1 MPPWEKTNLLCY
13 GDNLGF
19 LTDTSLFPD
28 ECVDLIYLDPPFNS
42 QQSYNV
48 LFKEASGTPAAAQI
62 KAFED
67 TWTWDMAANEA
78 LTQIHND
85 RAVPAP
91 LVELMKTFM
100 QFLKASPMMAYLVQM
115 GIRLVH
121 MHRVLK
127 RTGALYLH
135 CDPTASHYLKL
146 VLDAIFGA
154 IQFRN
159 EIIWR
164 RSKPHGNVYKRY
176 GSIHDVLLFYVKTDE
191 ATWTRP
197 HVRYDQMSGEDL
209 DRVHAQYSLVDE
221 DGRRF
226 QATSLLNPN
235 PDRPNLTYEFHGH
248 TKVWRWT
255 QERMKQAE
263 REGRL
268 HFPKGGKGIPREKR
282 YLDEQEGIPLQDIWS
297 DKEVKAIPAQSTER
311 LGYPTQKPLGLL
323 LRVVAAS
330 SNPGDLI
337 LDPFCGCGTTIDAVE
352 TINRENPREEPRR
365 WIGIDVT
372 HLSINLIKHRLTR
385 FTDPP
390 VAYDV
395 IGEPTSVSDAEALAQ
410 DDPFQFQFWALGL
423 IGARP
428 IGGQKKKGAD
438 RGIDGVL
445 YFVDEMRGNQ
455 PVTKTMLVQ
464 VKSGRVGVKHIRDFV
479 GTLTRESAEMG
490 VFITLEKPTK
500 AMRTEAAAGGT
511 YTSPWDKKS
520 YPKIQILTVE
530 ELLADPQRPNPR
542 CLRMPGGYSGP
553 SHTFPNPARHKQKR
567 DRQGKLYSDGQ

>member
-1 MPPWEKTNLLCY
+1 
-13 GDNLGF
+13 
-19 LTDTSLFPD
+19 
-28 ECVDLIYLDPPFNS
+28 
-42 QQSYNV
+42 
-48 LFKEASGTPAAAQI
+48 
-62 KAFED
+62 
-67 TWTWDMAANEA
+67 
-78 LTQIHND
+78 
-85 RAVPAP
+85 
-91 LVELMKTFM
+91 
-100 QFLKASPMMAYLVQM
+100 
-115 GIRLVH
+115 
-121 MHRVLK
+121 
-127 RTGALYLH
+127 
-135 CDPTASHYLKL
+135 
-146 VLDAIFGA
+146 
-154 IQFRN
+154 
-159 EIIWR
+159 
-164 RSKPHGNVYKRY
+164 
-176 GSIHDVLLFYVKTDE
+176 
-191 ATWTRP
+191 
-197 HVRYDQMSGEDL
+197 
-209 DRVHAQYSLVDE
+209 
-221 DGRRF
+221 
-226 QATSLLNPN
+226 
-235 PDRPNLTYEFHGH
+235 
-248 TKVWRWT
+248 
-255 QERMKQAE
+255 
-263 REGRL
+263 
-268 HFPKGGKGIPREKR
+268 
-282 YLDEQEGIPLQDIWS
+282 
-297 DKEVKAIPAQSTER
+297 
-311 LGYPTQKPLGLL
+311 
-323 LRVVAAS
+323 
-330 SNPGDLI
+330 
-337 LDPFCGCGTTIDAVE
+337 VE